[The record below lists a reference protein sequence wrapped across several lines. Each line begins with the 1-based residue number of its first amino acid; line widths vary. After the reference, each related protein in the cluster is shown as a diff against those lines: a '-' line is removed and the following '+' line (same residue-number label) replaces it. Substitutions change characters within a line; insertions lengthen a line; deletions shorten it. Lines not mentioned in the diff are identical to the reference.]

1 MLTEFKIEQR
11 KFLKYDDNKHIFAA
25 QGKCKKI
32 YFFPSIRADH
42 FVYPSLAV
50 IWNTVT
56 VTELPP
62 WWGGAGDG
70 TYFTFDSDEFE
81 IVLGPVG
88 KWIADSYNKLNR
100 VLQRDKDGTKKRCTV
115 IWAEQ
120 NPEKTKISGK
130 REGWGRPGD
139 WAIGD
144 TVEAVTDC
152 CQHFEDMC
160 CRGGGSCCGSL
171 PDDEK
176 QNCGEGEGDCD
187 YDFECIPGYICGDDN
202 CDWGGTGDCC
212 TKANP

>member
-1 MLTEFKIEQR
+1 MMITSIYLLPKGNVR
-11 KFLKYDDNKHIFAA
+11 KFTFFRQLEQIILFIF
-25 QGKCKKI
+25 
-32 YFFPSIRADH
+32 H
-42 FVYPSLAV
+42 LAV

-88 KWIADSYNKLNR
+88 KWIDSYNKLNR

-160 CRGGGSCCGSL
+160 CRGGWSCCGSL

-176 QNCGEGEGDCD
+176 
-187 YDFECIPGYICGDDN
+187 
-202 CDWGGTGDCC
+202 
-212 TKANP
+212 

>member
-1 MLTEFKIEQR
+1 M
-11 KFLKYDDNKHIFAA
+11 
-25 QGKCKKI
+25 
-32 YFFPSIRADH
+32 
-42 FVYPSLAV
+42 

-62 WWGGAGDG
+62 WWGGTGDG

-88 KWIADSYNKLNR
+88 KWIDGYNKLNR
-100 VLQRDKDGTKKRCTV
+100 VLQRDKEGNKKRCAV
-115 IWAEQ
+115 IYAQQ
-120 NPEKTKISGK
+120 NPQKTKISG
-130 REGWGRPGD
+130 RYEWGGWAGV

-152 CQHFEDMC
+152 CQHFENMC